1 MHSKHRSSITV
12 QLNDRKAVQPFFCTV
27 VFSLFFFPAY
37 YIMSEYE
44 KRRAANIAR
53 NKAAIASLG
62 LDDAAAALSL
72 PRKKIAAKRKR
83 YQYM

>member
-1 MHSKHRSSITV
+1 
-12 QLNDRKAVQPFFCTV
+12 
-27 VFSLFFFPAY
+27 
-37 YIMSEYE
+37 MSEYE

-83 YQYM
+83 YGHKFLIL